1 MLSRRS
7 FVGKVAAGAA
17 AACAVGSAQAMTKKA
32 ASRIG
37 GAPAEGEAPAD
48 VTAAAALTQPDNTS
62 PPWQLLRPLALG
74 AAVTRDW
81 RVTGLTAVEH
91 GSCVLTLENARG
103 RSHRIH
109 LCRNDGSPQGLVHT
123 DRFDL
128 VVMNGGA
135 ADLPTEED
143 LAQAVA
149 EIAHVLAGNEAALQ
163 HGPVL
168 AALLPHAERVE
179 RFADAARLR

>member
-32 ASRIG
+32 TAQIG

-149 EIAHVLAGNEAALQ
+149 EIAHVLAQNEAALQ

-168 AALLPHAERVE
+168 AALLPHAQRVE